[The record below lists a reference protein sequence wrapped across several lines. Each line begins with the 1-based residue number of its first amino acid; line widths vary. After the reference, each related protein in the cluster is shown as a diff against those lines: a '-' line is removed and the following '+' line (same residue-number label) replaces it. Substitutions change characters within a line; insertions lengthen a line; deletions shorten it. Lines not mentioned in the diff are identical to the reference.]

1 MKKCILIS
9 LVILILISLFI
20 MPPVISRVTEETE
33 HKGFTAAIDISDFK
47 DGVLPAGYIESGI
60 SALYVREV
68 KDLEKAS
75 SYGLSLALEVY
86 PDGESYNELYKM
98 FESYDI
104 DYLVLRESE
113 NPGESFDLSEVIE
126 KFKPV
131 LVLKENIS
139 QNGNEKPSGF
149 DKYFALS
156 EGRLMRA
163 YETLEKS
170 VVSDESYDAVYYQML
185 NSAHDRNTEFI
196 IVNQLTDSENY
207 EENIK
212 RTQRSVKRFVDKM
225 TSLGYKSGKAP
236 DLSGYF
242 YEPSFSVYAASA
254 AIGCLLLLLCFIML
268 GMKSK
273 RLTAIFGAVTACAFG
288 ITYVMPNIIIL
299 LYPTLFAAVASVF
312 LFVSAKRLGEK
323 YPLWVVFLTSL
334 MLIAFSGLILS
345 AMLSGLK
352 YYMCLNAFYGVKIAL
367 LSAPAAAVVL
377 SLKEYG
383 VSALKEEAKKNKLVV
398 ILLMVFLLIYLIRSG
413 NTGISEAERIIR
425 NGFTEIA
432 PQRPRTKEFLIG
444 WPLFYLYLKSIKKE
458 GNLLLKLIY
467 LIGTAILF
475 SSVINSFCHV
485 FTDTST
491 MYLRLVNG
499 FVFSL
504 PVILVLH
511 LLKKV
516 WNRFNGELRMES

>member
-1 MKKCILIS
+1 MKKYILII
-9 LVILILISLFI
+9 LAVIILTSVFI
-20 MPPVISRVTEETE
+20 MPPLSVRVIQEAE
-33 HKGFTAAIDISDFK
+33 HKGFRAAIDISDFK
-47 DGVLPAGYIESGI
+47 DGVIPKGYIESGI
-60 SALYVREV
+60 SAVYVRAAD
-68 KDLEKAS
+68 DLENAS
-75 SYGLSLALEVY
+75 SYGLPLALEVY
-86 PDGESYNELYKM
+86 PDGESYNKLDEM
-98 FESYDI
+98 FELYDI

-139 QNGNEKPSGF
+139 QNGNEKPSDF
-149 DKYFALS
+149 NKYFEIS
-156 EGRLMRA
+156 KGRLMRA

-207 EENIK
+207 EDNIK
-212 RTQRSVKRFVDKM
+212 RTQRSVKRFADKM
-225 TSLGYKSGKAP
+225 TSLGYREGKAP
-236 DLSGYF
+236 DLSAYF
-242 YEPSFSVYAASA
+242 YEPSASVYAAAA
-254 AIGCLLLLLCFIML
+254 AIGCLILLLCLMML
-268 GMKSK
+268 GMAERK
-273 RLTAIFGAVTACAFG
+273 LTIAFISLAVCTFFV
-288 ITYVMPNIIIL
+288 TYAMPGVIML
-299 LYPTLFAAVASVF
+299 LYPTLFAAAASVF
-312 LFVSAKRLGEK
+312 LFVSAKKLGEK
-323 YPLWVVFLTSL
+323 YPVWLVFIISL

-367 LSAPAAAVVL
+367 LSAPAAAIVL

-383 VSALKEEAKKNKLVV
+383 VSALKEEAKKNKLIV

-413 NTGISEAERIIR
+413 NTGILETERIIR
-425 NGFTEIA
+425 NGFTEIFPA
-432 PQRPRTKEFLIG
+432 RPRTKEFLIG

-458 GNLLLKLIY
+458 GKLLLKFIY

-516 WNRFNGELRMES
+516 WNRVN